1 MSEDKPSTQ
10 IVLEDGSY
18 ETRLTRKFGLRKAYA
33 KHDPRVVRAAI
44 PGSIV
49 EVSTAEGKDV
59 KRGDVLM
66 ILDAMKMNN
75 RIQAPHDGRI
85 KMLCVAAGDK
95 VVKGQLLLEMDLE
108 TGAN

>member
-1 MSEDKPSTQ
+1 MNDDQQSTR

-18 ETRLTRKFGLRKAYA
+18 DTQLTRKFGMRKAYQ
-33 KHDPRVVRAAI
+33 KHNPNAVHALI

-49 EVSTAEGKDV
+49 EVNTAVGKNV
-59 KRGDVLM
+59 QRGDVLM

-85 KMLCVAAGDK
+85 KSLSVVTGDK
-95 VVKGQLLLEMDLE
+95 VTKGQLLLELE
-108 TGAN
+108 SL